1 LDVFDEALAQALSSF
16 FLSENA
22 VSVADFGCGTARY
35 AATFIDQGLACDA
48 FDGNPDTPALTN
60 GLGQVLDLAVPVD
73 LGKQYDW
80 VLSLEVGEH
89 IPKEYEAEF
98 IANLDRHARKG
109 VILSWAV
116 KGQGGHGHVNNQ
128 DNDYLKA
135 IFEDYGYINDLVAE
149 EALRDASTTPW
160 FPNTLMVF
168 RKP

>member
-1 LDVFDEALAQALSSF
+1 M
-16 FLSENA
+16 
-22 VSVADFGCGTARY
+22 
-35 AATFIDQGLACDA
+35 
-48 FDGNPDTPALTN
+48 
-60 GLGQVLDLAVPVD
+60 LDLAVPVD

-98 IANLDRHARKG
+98 IANLDRHAREG